1 MDEYQPFDSKN
12 KNEERYDSLWHT
24 TNINFEIFKV
34 YHHDADDDIFLW
46 KSSFPNIV
54 QNFIHIH
61 AQSSYRNDE
70 MLVGVYSWYD
80 LKRRVFPK
88 QGNVINFVQISL
100 FGKKSYF
107 FHAFLCL
114 LSIDLSHLRL
124 FILRYTFFC
133 WSTVLRCVF
142 LNSICANKS
151 PKILTVSCVS
161 HIFLQKAVK
170 SLIFSFFTQF
180 MDDNQDWVCL
190 PIWTTHHQQH
200 PSSSWISLSLSRGY
214 CWLPG

>member
-1 MDEYQPFDSKN
+1 MLKESMDENQPFDSKN

-80 LKRRVFPK
+80 LTRRVFPK
-88 QGNVINFVQISL
+88 QGNVINFV
-100 FGKKSYF
+100 
-107 FHAFLCL
+107 
-114 LSIDLSHLRL
+114 
-124 FILRYTFFC
+124 
-133 WSTVLRCVF
+133 
-142 LNSICANKS
+142 
-151 PKILTVSCVS
+151 
-161 HIFLQKAVK
+161 
-170 SLIFSFFTQF
+170 
-180 MDDNQDWVCL
+180 
-190 PIWTTHHQQH
+190 
-200 PSSSWISLSLSRGY
+200 
-214 CWLPG
+214 

>member
-80 LKRRVFPK
+80 LTRRVFPK

-100 FGKKSYF
+100 PGKKSNF
-107 FHAFLCL
+107 FSCLSLFVVHRFEPSTTFHFALYIFLL
-114 LSIDLSHLRL
+114 VNVFALRL
-124 FILRYTFFC
+124 FKLNLR
-133 WSTVLRCVF
+133 
-142 LNSICANKS
+142 
-151 PKILTVSCVS
+151 
-161 HIFLQKAVK
+161 
-170 SLIFSFFTQF
+170 
-180 MDDNQDWVCL
+180 
-190 PIWTTHHQQH
+190 
-200 PSSSWISLSLSRGY
+200 
-214 CWLPG
+214 